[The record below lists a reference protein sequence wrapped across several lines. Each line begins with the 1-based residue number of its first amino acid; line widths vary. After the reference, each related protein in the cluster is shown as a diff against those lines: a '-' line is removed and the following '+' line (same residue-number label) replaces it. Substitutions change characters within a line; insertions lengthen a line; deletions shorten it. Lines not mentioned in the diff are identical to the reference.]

1 MEDLWRPF
9 IATGRPTIVAIED
22 PLFVEL
28 DGKKGVYYRDKTL
41 NNWQDIS
48 NSPSVQAVRGAIKSN
63 ELAPSRYYT
72 AFGEV
77 DASFLIAKTLG
88 ARIPNLAV
96 VKTTDL
102 SIRQL
107 ADNNVIFVGLENL
120 FFTDKIQAAPL
131 ETPLE
136 PVHEGIR
143 NLHPA
148 PGEPSLFADD
158 YSTAPK
164 EEGTA
169 YALVSH
175 LPGPLGGNEIES
187 FTSSRSAGYVAAVK
201 AFTNPDFVR
210 DLVGK
215 LRQAG
220 RGQMPRYYQVLLK
233 VKFSAEEPTEITY
246 VMARELRYPSK

>member
-1 MEDLWRPF
+1 MNARHH
-9 IATGRPTIVAIED
+9 V
-22 PLFVEL
+22 
-28 DGKKGVYYRDKTL
+28 
-41 NNWQDIS
+41 
-48 NSPSVQAVRGAIKSN
+48 
-63 ELAPSRYYT
+63 
-72 AFGEV
+72 
-77 DASFLIAKTLG
+77 AKTFF
-88 ARIPNLAV
+88 LAAISAGV
-96 VKTTDL
+96 L
-102 SIRQL
+102 S
-107 ADNNVIFVGLENL
+107 ATAVTGV
-120 FFTDKIQAAPL
+120 AAGPD
-131 ETPLE
+131 
-136 PVHEGIR
+136 
-143 NLHPA
+143 PA